1 MSNYV
6 WCEDSGSGYQ
16 FWNVMFKSLYPD
28 FIVET
33 KINNTRLNKAVNQI
47 EYDDNVYYI
56 LIDSAVDNSD
66 VLREITRLNKTISG
80 KNNVRKIS
88 IHSFE
93 FALLSFE
100 MMENWV
106 FAEHD
111 DLKDKRSQLL
121 DARKTYIE
129 LITNGGTAEELNE
142 FKTKYGF
149 SDKKNQEQLAAE
161 MLFNITRNTG
171 FETDKSKV
179 GQCFI
184 NSCCEWDER
193 QTDDICGLD
202 NDRLSVDE
210 KMDQILVRSVLK
222 DAFKEAGLI

>member
-47 EYDDNVYYI
+47 EDDGNVFYI
-56 LIDSAVDNSD
+56 LIDSAVDNPD

-80 KNNVRKIS
+80 KNNVKVIS

-100 MMENWV
+100 MLEKWV

-129 LITNGGTAEELNE
+129 LITNGGTAEELNV
-142 FKTKYGF
+142 FKTKYCF

-161 MLFNITRNTG
+161 ILFNITRNTG

-184 NSCCEWDER
+184 NSCCDWDER

-202 NDRLSVDE
+202 NDRLSADE
-210 KMDQILVRSVLK
+210 KMDQILVRSVLQ
-222 DAFKEAGLI
+222 DAFMEAGLI

>member
-1 MSNYV
+1 MSNYI

-16 FWNVMFKSLYPD
+16 FWNTMFKSLYPD
-28 FIVET
+28 YIVESKSNNSKLNGAVN
-33 KINNTRLNKAVNQI
+33 KIN
-47 EYDDNVYYI
+47 DDGNVYYI
-56 LIDSAVDNSD
+56 LLDSAVDNPD

-93 FALLSFE
+93 FSLLSFE
-100 MMENWV
+100 MLENWV

-111 DLKDKRSQLL
+111 DLKDKRSELL
-121 DARKTYIE
+121 EARRSYIK

-171 FETDKSKV
+171 FATDKSKV

-184 NSCCEWDER
+184 NSCCEWADR
-193 QTDDICGLD
+193 QADDICGLD
-202 NDRLSVDE
+202 DNRLTLTE
-210 KMDQILVRSVLK
+210 KRK
-222 DAFKEAGLI
+222 WNR